1 LISTRALTRIINNII
16 HPVSK
21 LAISPFCDLEDAIKT
36 GEQDNV
42 CASGACQ
49 TSMFTF
55 SSKDMVKKCTAIA
68 KHSETQLENYQNNV
82 KAGCF
87 ECEFKR

>member
-1 LISTRALTRIINNII
+1 
-16 HPVSK
+16 
-21 LAISPFCDLEDAIKT
+21 
-36 GEQDNV
+36 
-42 CASGACQ
+42 
-49 TSMFTF
+49 MFTF

-87 ECEFKR
+87 EWHFFTISLLEKVNILV